1 MPLRLVSPHAL
12 RCQEPTTWLAAI
24 PALSCSR
31 NLLPP
36 TLSSIAQVIE
46 ALELTMGQYYPADLY
61 IAESLFNW
69 RGSSRWGHRSCGWN
83 MQFQWMSMASAAE
96 KQICGLGLY

>member
-1 MPLRLVSPHAL
+1 
-12 RCQEPTTWLAAI
+12 
-24 PALSCSR
+24 
-31 NLLPP
+31 
-36 TLSSIAQVIE
+36 
-46 ALELTMGQYYPADLY
+46 MGQYYPADLY

-83 MQFQWMSMASAAE
+83 MQFQWISMASAAQ